1 MFMKELYMNDRIS
14 GDNHA
19 IVRAGMC
26 TALVVVLSLL
36 GFYMPLLSTV
46 VFLLIPLPIAYLGM
60 KEGVKWSIVVT
71 TGVLVLDSTFFGVVS
86 AAFVCAIFG
95 LLGVTMGICYRFKVS
110 AAKTLIAGA
119 VVVLLALVAE
129 GIATLYLL
137 GLPSLIF
144 GSEGLSQIRDSML
157 ETLPSFYSGEA
168 LDQAKE
174 KVEFLM
180 DAMEKSVPYTL
191 VAVSFFY
198 SWASMTLG
206 AHVFKKMGI
215 TDIPH
220 LPPFERWE
228 FPKGTLALYLLVLAA
243 QYFFKDQEQ
252 VSYVAYN
259 LGTLCV
265 SIFWLQGLSVLWWMP
280 HRYPFMKP
288 LRLFI
293 MILSAFIG
301 VIQMF
306 AVFLGIADMAVNYRK
321 NRNYQ

>member
-1 MFMKELYMNDRIS
+1 MNDRIS

-19 IVRAGMC
+19 IVLAGMS

-60 KEGVKWSIVVT
+60 KEGVKWSVVVT
-71 TGVLVLDSTFFGVVS
+71 TGVLVLDSTFFGIVS

-95 LLGVTMGICYRFKVS
+95 LLGVVMGICYRFRVS
-110 AAKTLIAGA
+110 AAKTLLAGA
-119 VVVLLALVAE
+119 VVVLCALVAE

-137 GLPSLIF
+137 GLPSLMF
-144 GSEGLSQIRDSML
+144 GGEGLAQVKESML
-157 ETLPSFYSGEA
+157 EALPSFYSGEA

-174 KVEFLM
+174 KVDFLM

-191 VAVSFFY
+191 VAVSVFY

-206 AHVFKKMGI
+206 SHVFKKMGI

-228 FPKGTLALYLLVLAA
+228 LPKGTLALYLVVLAC

-265 SIFWLQGLSVLWWMP
+265 SIFWLQGLAVTWWLP
-280 HRYPFMKP
+280 HRYPVIRP

-306 AVFLGIADMAVNYRK
+306 VVFLGIADMAASYRK
-321 NRNYQ
+321 KRNYQ

>member
-1 MFMKELYMNDRIS
+1 MDHRIS
-14 GDNHA
+14 GNNHA
-19 IVRAGMC
+19 VVLAGMC
-26 TALVVVLSLL
+26 TALVVLSLL

-60 KEGVKWSIVVT
+60 KEGVKWPVVVT
-71 TGVLVLDSTFFGVVS
+71 TGVLILDSTFFGVVS

-95 LLGVTMGICYRFKVS
+95 LLGVVMGICYRYKVS
-110 AAKTLIAGA
+110 AAKTLFAGA
-119 VVVLLALVAE
+119 AVVLIALVAE
-129 GIATLYLL
+129 GIAALYLL
-137 GLPSLIF
+137 GIPSLLF
-144 GSEGLSQIRDSML
+144 GGEGMAQMKDSML
-157 ETLPSFYSGEA
+157 EVLPSFYSGEA

-191 VAVSFFY
+191 VAVSVFY

-206 AHVFKKMGI
+206 AHIFKKMGI
-215 TDIPH
+215 SDIPH

-228 FPKGTLALYLLVLAA
+228 FPKGTILLYLVVLGC

-265 SIFWLQGLSVLWWMP
+265 TIFWLQGLAVVWWLP
-280 HRYPFMKP
+280 HRYPMMKP

-301 VIQMF
+301 FVQMF
-306 AVFLGIADMAVNYRK
+306 VVFLGIADMAVDYRK
-321 NRNYQ
+321 KRNYM

>member
-1 MFMKELYMNDRIS
+1 MNDRIS
-14 GDNHA
+14 GENHA
-19 IVRAGMC
+19 IVLAGMC
-26 TALVVVLSLL
+26 TALVVLSLL

-60 KEGVKWSIVVT
+60 KEGIKWSIVVT

-95 LLGVTMGICYRFKVS
+95 LLGVTMGICYRYKVS

-137 GLPSLIF
+137 GLPSLVF
-144 GSEGLSQIRDSML
+144 GSEGLAQVQDSMM
-157 ETLPSFYSGEA
+157 EALPSFYSGEA

-174 KVEFLM
+174 KVDFLM

-191 VAVSFFY
+191 VAVSVFY

-265 SIFWLQGLSVLWWMP
+265 SIFWLQGLSVVWWMP

-301 VIQMF
+301 AIQMF
-306 AVFLGIADMAVNYRK
+306 VVFLGIADMAASYREK
-321 NRNYQ
+321 RNYQ

>member
-1 MFMKELYMNDRIS
+1 MNDRIS
-14 GDNHA
+14 RENHA
-19 IVRAGMC
+19 IVLAGMC

-60 KEGVKWSIVVT
+60 KEGIKWSIVVT

-95 LLGVTMGICYRFKVS
+95 LLGVTMGICYRYKVS

-137 GLPSLIF
+137 GLPSLVF
-144 GSEGLSQIRDSML
+144 GSEGLAQVKDSMM
-157 ETLPSFYSGEA
+157 EALPSFYSGEA

-174 KVEFLM
+174 KVDFLM

-191 VAVSFFY
+191 VAVSVFY

-206 AHVFKKMGI
+206 SHVFKKMGI

-228 FPKGTLALYLLVLAA
+228 FPKGTLVLYLLVLAA

-265 SIFWLQGLSVLWWMP
+265 SIFWLQGLSVVWWMP

-301 VIQMF
+301 AIQMF
-306 AVFLGIADMAVNYRK
+306 VVFLGIADMAASYRK
-321 NRNYQ
+321 KRNYQ

>member
-1 MFMKELYMNDRIS
+1 MNDRIS

-19 IVRAGMC
+19 IVLAGMC

-95 LLGVTMGICYRFKVS
+95 LLGVTMGICYRYKVS

-119 VVVLLALVAE
+119 VVVLMALVAE

-137 GLPSLIF
+137 GLPSLVF
-144 GSEGLSQIRDSML
+144 GSEGLAQVKDSMM
-157 ETLPSFYSGEA
+157 EALPSFYSGEA

-174 KVEFLM
+174 KVDFLM

-191 VAVSFFY
+191 VAVSVFY

-206 AHVFKKMGI
+206 SHVFKKMGI

-265 SIFWLQGLSVLWWMP
+265 SIFWLQGLSVVWWMP

-301 VIQMF
+301 AIQMF
-306 AVFLGIADMAVNYRK
+306 VVFLGIADMAASYREK
-321 NRNYQ
+321 RNYQ

>member
-1 MFMKELYMNDRIS
+1 MNDRIS

-19 IVRAGMC
+19 IVLAGMC

-95 LLGVTMGICYRFKVS
+95 LLGVTMGICYRYKVS

-137 GLPSLIF
+137 GLPSLVF
-144 GSEGLSQIRDSML
+144 GSEGLAQVKDSMM
-157 ETLPSFYSGEA
+157 EALPSFYSGEA

-174 KVEFLM
+174 KVDFLM

-191 VAVSFFY
+191 VAVSVFY

-206 AHVFKKMGI
+206 SHVFKKMGI

-265 SIFWLQGLSVLWWMP
+265 SIFWLQGLSVVWWMP
-280 HRYPFMKP
+280 HRCPFMKP

-301 VIQMF
+301 AIQMF
-306 AVFLGIADMAVNYRK
+306 VVFLGIADMAASYREK
-321 NRNYQ
+321 RNYQ

>member
-1 MFMKELYMNDRIS
+1 MNDRIS
-14 GDNHA
+14 GENHA
-19 IVRAGMC
+19 IVLAGMC

-60 KEGVKWSIVVT
+60 KEGIKWSIVVT

-95 LLGVTMGICYRFKVS
+95 LLGVTMGICYRYKVS

-137 GLPSLIF
+137 GLPSLVF
-144 GSEGLSQIRDSML
+144 GSEGLAQVKDSMM
-157 ETLPSFYSGEA
+157 EALPSFYSGEA

-174 KVEFLM
+174 KVDFLM

-191 VAVSFFY
+191 VAVSVFY

-206 AHVFKKMGI
+206 SHVFKKMGI

-228 FPKGTLALYLLVLAA
+228 FSKGTLALYLLVLAA

-265 SIFWLQGLSVLWWMP
+265 SIFWLQGLSVVWWMP

-301 VIQMF
+301 AIQMF
-306 AVFLGIADMAVNYRK
+306 VVFLGIADMAASYREK
-321 NRNYQ
+321 RNYK

>member
-1 MFMKELYMNDRIS
+1 MNDRIS
-14 GDNHA
+14 GENHA
-19 IVRAGMC
+19 IVLAGMC

-95 LLGVTMGICYRFKVS
+95 LLGVTMGICYRYKVS
-110 AAKTLIAGA
+110 AAKTLLAGA
-119 VVVLLALVAE
+119 AVVAAALVAE

-137 GLPSLIF
+137 GLPSLMF
-144 GSEGLSQIRDSML
+144 GGEGLAQVKESML

-191 VAVSFFY
+191 VAVSVFY

-206 AHVFKKMGI
+206 SHVFKKMGI

-228 FPKGTLALYLLVLAA
+228 LPKGTLALYLLVLAA

-265 SIFWLQGLSVLWWMP
+265 SIFWLQGLSVLWWLP

-301 VIQMF
+301 AIQMMV
-306 AVFLGIADMAVNYRK
+306 VFLGIADMAVNYRK

>member
-1 MFMKELYMNDRIS
+1 MNDRIS
-14 GDNHA
+14 GENHA
-19 IVRAGMC
+19 IVLAGMC

-95 LLGVTMGICYRFKVS
+95 LLGVTMGICYRYKVS

-137 GLPSLIF
+137 GLPSLVF
-144 GSEGLSQIRDSML
+144 GSEGLAQVKDSMM
-157 ETLPSFYSGEA
+157 EALPSFYSGEA

-174 KVEFLM
+174 KVDFLM

-191 VAVSFFY
+191 VAVSVFY

-206 AHVFKKMGI
+206 SHVFKKMGI

-265 SIFWLQGLSVLWWMP
+265 SIFWLQGLSVVWWMP

-293 MILSAFIG
+293 MILSAFIDA
-301 VIQMF
+301 IQMF
-306 AVFLGIADMAVNYRK
+306 VVFLGIADMAASYRK
-321 NRNYQ
+321 KRNYQ

>member
-1 MFMKELYMNDRIS
+1 MNDRIS

-19 IVRAGMC
+19 IVLAGMC

-60 KEGVKWSIVVT
+60 KEGVKWSVVVT

-95 LLGVTMGICYRFKVS
+95 LLGVTMGICYRYKVS

-137 GLPSLIF
+137 GLPSLVF
-144 GSEGLSQIRDSML
+144 GSEGLAQVKDSMM
-157 ETLPSFYSGEA
+157 EALPSFYSGEA

-174 KVEFLM
+174 KVDFLM

-191 VAVSFFY
+191 VAVSVFY

-206 AHVFKKMGI
+206 SHVFKKMGI

-228 FPKGTLALYLLVLAA
+228 FPKGTLALYLLVLAV

-265 SIFWLQGLSVLWWMP
+265 SIFWLQGLSVVWWMP

-301 VIQMF
+301 AIQMF
-306 AVFLGIADMAVNYRK
+306 VVFLGIADMAASYREK
-321 NRNYQ
+321 RNYQ

>member
-1 MFMKELYMNDRIS
+1 MNDRIS

-19 IVRAGMC
+19 IVLAGMC

-95 LLGVTMGICYRFKVS
+95 LLGVTMGICYRYKVS

-137 GLPSLIF
+137 GLPSLVF
-144 GSEGLSQIRDSML
+144 GSEGLAQVKDSMM
-157 ETLPSFYSGEA
+157 EALPSFYSGEA

-174 KVEFLM
+174 KVDFLM

-191 VAVSFFY
+191 VAVSVFY

-206 AHVFKKMGI
+206 SHVFKKMGI

-265 SIFWLQGLSVLWWMP
+265 SIFWLQGLSVVWWIP

-301 VIQMF
+301 AIQMF
-306 AVFLGIADMAVNYRK
+306 VVFLGIADMAASYREK
-321 NRNYQ
+321 RNYK

>member
-1 MFMKELYMNDRIS
+1 MNDRIS
-14 GDNHA
+14 GENHA
-19 IVRAGMC
+19 IVLAGMC

-60 KEGVKWSIVVT
+60 KEGIKWSIVVT

-95 LLGVTMGICYRFKVS
+95 LLGVTMGICYRYKVS

-137 GLPSLIF
+137 GLPSLVF
-144 GSEGLSQIRDSML
+144 GSEGLAQVKDSMM
-157 ETLPSFYSGEA
+157 EALPSFYSGEA

-174 KVEFLM
+174 KVDFLM

-191 VAVSFFY
+191 VAVSVFY

-206 AHVFKKMGI
+206 SHVFKKMGI

-228 FPKGTLALYLLVLAA
+228 FPKGTLVLYLLVLAA

-265 SIFWLQGLSVLWWMP
+265 SIFWLQGLSVVWWMP

-301 VIQMF
+301 AIQMF
-306 AVFLGIADMAVNYRK
+306 VVFLGIADMAASYREK
-321 NRNYQ
+321 RNYQ

>member
-1 MFMKELYMNDRIS
+1 MKEFYMNDRIS

-19 IVRAGMC
+19 IVLAGMC

-198 SWASMTLG
+198 SWASMALG
-206 AHVFKKMGI
+206 SHVFKKMGI

-228 FPKGTLALYLLVLAA
+228 FPKATLGLYLLVLAA
-243 QYFFKDQEQ
+243 QYFFKNQEQ

-301 VIQMF
+301 AIQMMV
-306 AVFLGIADMAVNYRK
+306 VFLGIADMAASYRK
-321 NRNYQ
+321 KRNYQ

>member
-1 MFMKELYMNDRIS
+1 MNDRIS

-19 IVRAGMC
+19 IVLAGMC

-60 KEGVKWSIVVT
+60 KEGIKWSIVVT

-95 LLGVTMGICYRFKVS
+95 LLGVTMGICYRYKVS

-119 VVVLLALVAE
+119 VVVAAALVAE

-137 GLPSLIF
+137 GLPSLMF
-144 GSEGLSQIRDSML
+144 GGEGLAQVKDSMM
-157 ETLPSFYSGEA
+157 EALPSFYSGEA

-174 KVEFLM
+174 KVDFLM

-191 VAVSFFY
+191 VAVSVFY

-206 AHVFKKMGI
+206 SHVFKKMGI

-265 SIFWLQGLSVLWWMP
+265 SIFWLQGLSVVWWMP

-301 VIQMF
+301 AIQMF
-306 AVFLGIADMAVNYRK
+306 VVFLGIADMAASYRK
-321 NRNYQ
+321 KRNYQ

>member
-1 MFMKELYMNDRIS
+1 MNDRIS
-14 GDNHA
+14 GENHA
-19 IVRAGMC
+19 IVLAGMC

-60 KEGVKWSIVVT
+60 KEGIKWSIVVT

-95 LLGVTMGICYRFKVS
+95 LLGVTMGICYRYKVS

-137 GLPSLIF
+137 GLPSLVF
-144 GSEGLSQIRDSML
+144 GSEGLAQVKDSMM
-157 ETLPSFYSGEA
+157 EALPSFYSGEA
-168 LDQAKE
+168 LDQAKG
-174 KVEFLM
+174 KVDFLM

-191 VAVSFFY
+191 VAVSVFY

-206 AHVFKKMGI
+206 SHVFKKMGI

-265 SIFWLQGLSVLWWMP
+265 SIFWLQGLSVVWWMP

-301 VIQMF
+301 AIQMF
-306 AVFLGIADMAVNYRK
+306 VVFLGIADMAASYRK
-321 NRNYQ
+321 KRNYQ

>member
-1 MFMKELYMNDRIS
+1 MKEFYMNDRIS

-19 IVRAGMC
+19 IVLAGMC

-198 SWASMTLG
+198 SWASMALG
-206 AHVFKKMGI
+206 SHVFKKMGI

-228 FPKGTLALYLLVLAA
+228 FPKATLGLYLLVLAA

-265 SIFWLQGLSVLWWMP
+265 SIFWLQGLSVLWWLP

-301 VIQMF
+301 AIQMMV
-306 AVFLGIADMAVNYRK
+306 VFLGIADMAVNYRK

>member
-1 MFMKELYMNDRIS
+1 MNDRIS
-14 GDNHA
+14 GENHA
-19 IVRAGMC
+19 IVLAGMC

-60 KEGVKWSIVVT
+60 KEGIKWSIVVT

-95 LLGVTMGICYRFKVS
+95 LLGVTMGICYRYKVS

-137 GLPSLIF
+137 GLPSLVF
-144 GSEGLSQIRDSML
+144 GSEGLAQVKDSMM
-157 ETLPSFYSGEA
+157 EALPSFYNGEA

-174 KVEFLM
+174 KVDFLM

-191 VAVSFFY
+191 VAVSVFY

-265 SIFWLQGLSVLWWMP
+265 SIFWLQGLSVVWWMP

-301 VIQMF
+301 AIQMF
-306 AVFLGIADMAVNYRK
+306 VVFLGIADMAASYREK
-321 NRNYQ
+321 RNYK

>member
-1 MFMKELYMNDRIS
+1 MNDRIS
-14 GDNHA
+14 GENHA
-19 IVRAGMC
+19 IVLAGMC

-60 KEGVKWSIVVT
+60 KEGIKWSIVVT

-95 LLGVTMGICYRFKVS
+95 LLGVTMGICYRYKVS

-119 VVVLLALVAE
+119 VVVAAALVAE

-137 GLPSLIF
+137 GLPSLMF
-144 GSEGLSQIRDSML
+144 GGEGLAQVKDSMM
-157 ETLPSFYSGEA
+157 EALPSFYSGEA

-174 KVEFLM
+174 KVDFLM

-191 VAVSFFY
+191 VAVSVFY

-206 AHVFKKMGI
+206 SHVFKKMGI

-265 SIFWLQGLSVLWWMP
+265 SIFWLQGLSVVWWMP

-301 VIQMF
+301 AIQMF
-306 AVFLGIADMAVNYRK
+306 VVFLGIADMAASYRK
-321 NRNYQ
+321 KRNYQ

>member
-1 MFMKELYMNDRIS
+1 MNDRIS
-14 GDNHA
+14 GENHA
-19 IVRAGMC
+19 IVLAGMC

-60 KEGVKWSIVVT
+60 KEGIKWSIVVT

-95 LLGVTMGICYRFKVS
+95 LLGVTMGICYRYKVS

-137 GLPSLIF
+137 GLPSLVF
-144 GSEGLSQIRDSML
+144 GSEGLAQVKDSMM
-157 ETLPSFYSGEA
+157 EALPSFYSGEA
-168 LDQAKE
+168 LDQAKG
-174 KVEFLM
+174 KVDFLM

-191 VAVSFFY
+191 VAVSVFY

-206 AHVFKKMGI
+206 SHVFKKMGI

-306 AVFLGIADMAVNYRK
+306 AVFLGIADMAASYRK
-321 NRNYQ
+321 KRNYQ

>member
-1 MFMKELYMNDRIS
+1 MNDRIS
-14 GDNHA
+14 GENHA
-19 IVRAGMC
+19 IVLAGMC

-95 LLGVTMGICYRFKVS
+95 LLGVTMGICYRYKVS

-137 GLPSLIF
+137 GLPSLVF
-144 GSEGLSQIRDSML
+144 GSEGLAQVKDSMM
-157 ETLPSFYSGEA
+157 EALPSFYSGEA

-174 KVEFLM
+174 KVDFLM

-191 VAVSFFY
+191 VAVSVFY

-265 SIFWLQGLSVLWWMP
+265 SIFWLQGLSVVWWMP

-301 VIQMF
+301 AIQMF
-306 AVFLGIADMAVNYRK
+306 VVFLGIADMAASYREK
-321 NRNYQ
+321 RNYK

>member
-1 MFMKELYMNDRIS
+1 MNDRIS
-14 GDNHA
+14 GENHA
-19 IVRAGMC
+19 IVLAGMC

-60 KEGVKWSIVVT
+60 KEGIKWSIVVT

-95 LLGVTMGICYRFKVS
+95 LLGVTMGICYRYKVS

-119 VVVLLALVAE
+119 VVVAAALVAE

-137 GLPSLIF
+137 GLPSLMF
-144 GSEGLSQIRDSML
+144 GGEGLAQVKDSMM
-157 ETLPSFYSGEA
+157 EALPSFYSGEA

-174 KVEFLM
+174 KVDFLM

-191 VAVSFFY
+191 VAVSVFY

-206 AHVFKKMGI
+206 SHVFKKMGI

-265 SIFWLQGLSVLWWMP
+265 SIFWLQGLSVVWWMP

-301 VIQMF
+301 AIQMF
-306 AVFLGIADMAVNYRK
+306 VVFLGIADMAASYREK
-321 NRNYQ
+321 RNYQ

>member
-1 MFMKELYMNDRIS
+1 MNDRIS
-14 GDNHA
+14 GENHA
-19 IVRAGMC
+19 IVLAGMC

-60 KEGVKWSIVVT
+60 KEGIKWSIVVT

-95 LLGVTMGICYRFKVS
+95 LLGVTMGICYRYKVS

-137 GLPSLIF
+137 GLPSLVF
-144 GSEGLSQIRDSML
+144 GSEGLAQVKDSMM
-157 ETLPSFYSGEA
+157 EALPSFYSGEA

-174 KVEFLM
+174 KVDFLM

-191 VAVSFFY
+191 VAVSVFY

-206 AHVFKKMGI
+206 SHVFKKMGI

-228 FPKGTLALYLLVLAA
+228 FPKGTLVLYLLVLAA

-265 SIFWLQGLSVLWWMP
+265 SIFWLQGLSVVWWMP

-301 VIQMF
+301 AIQMF
-306 AVFLGIADMAVNYRK
+306 VVFLGIADMAASYRK
-321 NRNYQ
+321 KRNYQ

>member
-1 MFMKELYMNDRIS
+1 MNDRIS

-19 IVRAGMC
+19 IVLAGMC

-95 LLGVTMGICYRFKVS
+95 LLGVTMGICYRYKVS

-137 GLPSLIF
+137 GLPSLVF
-144 GSEGLSQIRDSML
+144 GSEGLAQVKDSMM
-157 ETLPSFYSGEA
+157 EALPSFYSGEA

-174 KVEFLM
+174 KVDFLM

-191 VAVSFFY
+191 VAVSVFY

-265 SIFWLQGLSVLWWMP
+265 SIFWLQGLSVVWWMP
-280 HRYPFMKP
+280 HRYPFMKA

-301 VIQMF
+301 AIQMF
-306 AVFLGIADMAVNYRK
+306 VVFLGIADMAASYREK
-321 NRNYQ
+321 RNYQ

>member
-1 MFMKELYMNDRIS
+1 MNDRIS
-14 GDNHA
+14 GENHA
-19 IVRAGMC
+19 IVLAGMC

-95 LLGVTMGICYRFKVS
+95 LLGVTMGICYRYKVS

-137 GLPSLIF
+137 GLPSLVF
-144 GSEGLSQIRDSML
+144 GSEGLAQVKDSMM
-157 ETLPSFYSGEA
+157 EALPSFYSGEA

-174 KVEFLM
+174 KVDFLM

-191 VAVSFFY
+191 VAVSVFY

-265 SIFWLQGLSVLWWMP
+265 SIFWLQGLSVVWWIP

-301 VIQMF
+301 AIQMF
-306 AVFLGIADMAVNYRK
+306 VVFLGIADMAASYREK
-321 NRNYQ
+321 RNYK

>member
-1 MFMKELYMNDRIS
+1 MNDRIS
-14 GDNHA
+14 GENHA
-19 IVRAGMC
+19 IVLAGMC

-60 KEGVKWSIVVT
+60 KEGIKWSIVVT

-95 LLGVTMGICYRFKVS
+95 LLGVIMGICYRYKVS

-137 GLPSLIF
+137 GLPSLVF
-144 GSEGLSQIRDSML
+144 GSEGLAQVKDSMM
-157 ETLPSFYSGEA
+157 EALPSFYSGEA

-174 KVEFLM
+174 KVDFLM

-191 VAVSFFY
+191 VAVSVFY

-206 AHVFKKMGI
+206 SHVFKKMGI

-265 SIFWLQGLSVLWWMP
+265 SIFWLQGLSVVWWMP

-301 VIQMF
+301 AIQMF
-306 AVFLGIADMAVNYRK
+306 VVFLGIADMAASYREK
-321 NRNYQ
+321 RNYQ

>member
-1 MFMKELYMNDRIS
+1 MNDRIS
-14 GDNHA
+14 GENHA
-19 IVRAGMC
+19 IVLAGMC

-60 KEGVKWSIVVT
+60 KEGIKWSIVVT

-95 LLGVTMGICYRFKVS
+95 LLGVTMGICYRYKVS

-137 GLPSLIF
+137 GLPSLVF
-144 GSEGLSQIRDSML
+144 GSEGLAQVKDSMM
-157 ETLPSFYSGEA
+157 EALPSFYSGEA

-174 KVEFLM
+174 KVDFLM

-191 VAVSFFY
+191 VAVSVFY

-206 AHVFKKMGI
+206 SHVFKKMGI

-265 SIFWLQGLSVLWWMP
+265 SIFWLQGLSVVWWMP

-301 VIQMF
+301 AVQMF
-306 AVFLGIADMAVNYRK
+306 VVFLGIADMAASYRK
-321 NRNYQ
+321 KRNYQ

>member
-1 MFMKELYMNDRIS
+1 MNDRIS

-19 IVRAGMC
+19 IVLAGMC
-26 TALVVVLSLL
+26 TALAVVLSLL

-60 KEGVKWSIVVT
+60 KEGIKWSIVVT

-95 LLGVTMGICYRFKVS
+95 LLGVTMGICYRYKVS

-137 GLPSLIF
+137 GLPSLVF
-144 GSEGLSQIRDSML
+144 GSEGLAQVKDSMM
-157 ETLPSFYSGEA
+157 EALPSFYSGEA

-174 KVEFLM
+174 KVDFLM

-191 VAVSFFY
+191 VAVSVFY

-206 AHVFKKMGI
+206 SHVFKKMGI

-265 SIFWLQGLSVLWWMP
+265 SIFWLQGLSVVWWIP

-301 VIQMF
+301 AIQMF
-306 AVFLGIADMAVNYRK
+306 VVFLGIADMAASYREK
-321 NRNYQ
+321 RNYK

>member
-1 MFMKELYMNDRIS
+1 MNDRIS

-19 IVRAGMC
+19 IVLAGMC

-86 AAFVCAIFG
+86 AAFVCAIFV

-168 LDQAKE
+168 LDQAKV

-180 DAMEKSVPYTL
+180 DAMDISVPYTL
-191 VAVSFFY
+191 GAVACFS
-198 SWASMTLG
+198 SWASMALG
-206 AHVFKKMGI
+206 SHVFKKMGI

-228 FPKGTLALYLLVLAA
+228 FPKATLGLYLLVLAA

-306 AVFLGIADMAVNYRK
+306 VVFLGIADMAASYRK
-321 NRNYQ
+321 KRNYQ

>member
-1 MFMKELYMNDRIS
+1 MNDRIS

-19 IVRAGMC
+19 IVLAGMC

-60 KEGVKWSIVVT
+60 KEGIKWSIVVT

-95 LLGVTMGICYRFKVS
+95 LLGVTMGICYRYRVS

-137 GLPSLIF
+137 GLPSLVF
-144 GSEGLSQIRDSML
+144 GSEGLAQVKDSMM
-157 ETLPSFYSGEA
+157 EALPSFYSGEA

-174 KVEFLM
+174 KVDFLM

-191 VAVSFFY
+191 VAVSVFY

-206 AHVFKKMGI
+206 SHVFKKMGI

-265 SIFWLQGLSVLWWMP
+265 SIFWLQGLSVVWWMP

-301 VIQMF
+301 AIQMF
-306 AVFLGIADMAVNYRK
+306 VVFLGIADMAASYREK
-321 NRNYQ
+321 RNYQ

>member
-1 MFMKELYMNDRIS
+1 MNDRIS

-19 IVRAGMC
+19 IVLAGMC

-60 KEGVKWSIVVT
+60 KEGIKWSIVVT

-95 LLGVTMGICYRFKVS
+95 LLGVTMGICYRYRVS

-137 GLPSLIF
+137 GLPSLVF
-144 GSEGLSQIRDSML
+144 GSEGLAQVKDSMM
-157 ETLPSFYSGEA
+157 EALPSFYSGEA

-174 KVEFLM
+174 KVDFLM

-191 VAVSFFY
+191 VAVSVFY

-206 AHVFKKMGI
+206 SHVFKKMGI

-265 SIFWLQGLSVLWWMP
+265 SIFWLQGLSVVWWMP

-301 VIQMF
+301 AIQMF
-306 AVFLGIADMAVNYRK
+306 VVFLGIADMAASYREK
-321 NRNYQ
+321 RNYK

>member
-1 MFMKELYMNDRIS
+1 MNDRIS
-14 GDNHA
+14 GENHA
-19 IVRAGMC
+19 IVLAGMC

-60 KEGVKWSIVVT
+60 KEGIKWSIVVT

-95 LLGVTMGICYRFKVS
+95 LLGVIMGICYRYKVS

-137 GLPSLIF
+137 GLPSLVF
-144 GSEGLSQIRDSML
+144 GSEGLAQVKDSMM
-157 ETLPSFYSGEA
+157 EALPSFYSGEA

-174 KVEFLM
+174 KVDFLM

-191 VAVSFFY
+191 VAVSVFY

-206 AHVFKKMGI
+206 SHVFKKMGI

-265 SIFWLQGLSVLWWMP
+265 SIFWLQGLSVVWWMP

-301 VIQMF
+301 AIQMF
-306 AVFLGIADMAVNYRK
+306 VVFLGIADMAASYREK
-321 NRNYQ
+321 RNYK

>member
-1 MFMKELYMNDRIS
+1 MDHRIS
-14 GDNHA
+14 RNNHA
-19 IVRAGMC
+19 VVLAGMC
-26 TALVVVLSLL
+26 TALAVVLSLL

-60 KEGVKWSIVVT
+60 KEGVKWSVVVT
-71 TGVLVLDSTFFGVVS
+71 TGVLILDSTFFGVVS

-95 LLGVTMGICYRFKVS
+95 LLGVVMGICYRYKVS
-110 AAKTLIAGA
+110 AAKTLFAGA
-119 VVVLLALVAE
+119 AVVLVALVAE
-129 GIATLYLL
+129 GIAALYLL
-137 GLPSLIF
+137 GIPSLLF
-144 GSEGLSQIRDSML
+144 GGEGMAQMKDSML
-157 ETLPSFYSGEA
+157 EVLPSFYSGEA

-191 VAVSFFY
+191 VAVSVFY

-206 AHVFKKMGI
+206 SHIFKKMGI
-215 TDIPH
+215 SDIPH

-228 FPKGTLALYLLVLAA
+228 FPKGTILLYLVVLGC

-265 SIFWLQGLSVLWWMP
+265 TIFWLQGLAVVWWLP
-280 HRYPFMKP
+280 HRYPMMKP

-301 VIQMF
+301 FVQMF
-306 AVFLGIADMAVNYRK
+306 VVFLGIADMAVDYRK
-321 NRNYQ
+321 KRNYQ

>member
-1 MFMKELYMNDRIS
+1 MNDRIS
-14 GDNHA
+14 GENHA
-19 IVRAGMC
+19 IVLAGMC

-60 KEGVKWSIVVT
+60 KEGIKWSIVVT

-95 LLGVTMGICYRFKVS
+95 LLGVTMGICYRYKVS

-119 VVVLLALVAE
+119 VVVAAALVAE

-137 GLPSLIF
+137 GLPSLMF
-144 GSEGLSQIRDSML
+144 GGEGLAQVKDSMM
-157 ETLPSFYSGEA
+157 EALPSFYSGEA

-174 KVEFLM
+174 KVDFLM

-191 VAVSFFY
+191 VAVSVFY

-206 AHVFKKMGI
+206 SHVFKKMGI

-228 FPKGTLALYLLVLAA
+228 FPKVTLALYLLVLAA

-265 SIFWLQGLSVLWWMP
+265 SIFWLQGLSVVWWMP

-301 VIQMF
+301 AIQMF
-306 AVFLGIADMAVNYRK
+306 VVFLGIADMAASYREK
-321 NRNYQ
+321 RNYQ

>member
-1 MFMKELYMNDRIS
+1 MNDRIS
-14 GDNHA
+14 GENHA
-19 IVRAGMC
+19 IVLAGMC

-95 LLGVTMGICYRFKVS
+95 LLGVTMGICYRYKVS
-110 AAKTLIAGA
+110 AAKMLIAGA

-137 GLPSLIF
+137 GLPSLVF
-144 GSEGLSQIRDSML
+144 GSEGLAQVKDSMM
-157 ETLPSFYSGEA
+157 EALPSFYSGEA

-174 KVEFLM
+174 KVDFLM

-191 VAVSFFY
+191 VAVSVFY

-206 AHVFKKMGI
+206 SHVFKKMGI

-265 SIFWLQGLSVLWWMP
+265 SIFWLQGLSVVWWMP

-301 VIQMF
+301 AIQMF
-306 AVFLGIADMAVNYRK
+306 VVFLGIADMAASYREK
-321 NRNYQ
+321 RNYK

>member
-1 MFMKELYMNDRIS
+1 
-14 GDNHA
+14 
-19 IVRAGMC
+19 
-26 TALVVVLSLL
+26 
-36 GFYMPLLSTV
+36 
-46 VFLLIPLPIAYLGM
+46 
-60 KEGVKWSIVVT
+60 
-71 TGVLVLDSTFFGVVS
+71 
-86 AAFVCAIFG
+86 
-95 LLGVTMGICYRFKVS
+95 
-110 AAKTLIAGA
+110 
-119 VVVLLALVAE
+119 
-129 GIATLYLL
+129 
-137 GLPSLIF
+137 
-144 GSEGLSQIRDSML
+144 
-157 ETLPSFYSGEA
+157 
-168 LDQAKE
+168 
-174 KVEFLM
+174 M

-198 SWASMTLG
+198 SWASMALG
-206 AHVFKKMGI
+206 SHVFKKMGI

-228 FPKGTLALYLLVLAA
+228 FPRATLALYLLVLAA

-301 VIQMF
+301 AIQMMV
-306 AVFLGIADMAVNYRK
+306 VFLGIADMAVNYRK

>member
-1 MFMKELYMNDRIS
+1 MNDRIS

-19 IVRAGMC
+19 IVLAGMC

-95 LLGVTMGICYRFKVS
+95 LLGVAMGICYRYRVS

-137 GLPSLIF
+137 GLPSLVF
-144 GSEGLSQIRDSML
+144 GSEGLAQVKDSMM
-157 ETLPSFYSGEA
+157 EALPSFYSGEA

-174 KVEFLM
+174 KVDFLM

-191 VAVSFFY
+191 VAVSVFY

-206 AHVFKKMGI
+206 SHVFKKMGI

-265 SIFWLQGLSVLWWMP
+265 SIFWLQGLSVVWWIP

-301 VIQMF
+301 AIQMF
-306 AVFLGIADMAVNYRK
+306 VVFLGIADMAASYRK
-321 NRNYQ
+321 KRNYQ